1 MKGSESPMGII
12 IWVFSTAI
20 SFLLLYAVI
29 RGAINHSNIA
39 KQDGEVSAM
48 NAQLNRN
55 HQEMMR
61 QMEDLTKIIA
71 EQNLILSEIKI
82 SKKDETEI

>member
-1 MKGSESPMGII
+1 MGFI

-20 SFLLLYAVI
+20 SCLLLYVVI
-29 RGAINHSNIA
+29 KGAINQSNIA

-48 NAQLNRN
+48 NTQLNRN

-61 QMEDLTKIIA
+61 QMEDLKQIIVK
-71 EQNLILSEIKI
+71 QNLILDEIRT
-82 SKKDETEI
+82 SNKDETEI